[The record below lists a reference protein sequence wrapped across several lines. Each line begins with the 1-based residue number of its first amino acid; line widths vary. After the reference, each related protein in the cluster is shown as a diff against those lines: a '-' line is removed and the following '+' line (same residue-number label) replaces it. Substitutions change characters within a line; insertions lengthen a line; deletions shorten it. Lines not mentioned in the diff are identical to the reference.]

1 MWNIF
6 FFNIFLTIK
15 RIFFQLRQKFLFT
28 KRVDI
33 VIIIKNIKQVQEII
47 QFLIDQIGGSY
58 LNITKNNA
66 LYELFR
72 DPCPGYPK
80 DLRIQYEVRGKG
92 YFFMNVFMF

>member
-33 VIIIKNIKQVQEII
+33 VIIIKNIKDITNKNLSKTE
-47 QFLIDQIGGSY
+47 
-58 LNITKNNA
+58 TKNSHCSLDSSSCLSLINM
-66 LYELFR
+66 
-72 DPCPGYPK
+72 
-80 DLRIQYEVRGKG
+80 VNN
-92 YFFMNVFMF
+92 YF